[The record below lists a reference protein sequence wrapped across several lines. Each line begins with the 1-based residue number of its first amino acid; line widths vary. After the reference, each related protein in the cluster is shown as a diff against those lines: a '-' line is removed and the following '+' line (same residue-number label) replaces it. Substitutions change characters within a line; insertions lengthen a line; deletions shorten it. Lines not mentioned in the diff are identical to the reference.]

1 MLLTLA
7 IIPLVLGLIIVIMAA
22 VKKLKPQPV
31 VDTIE
36 SASRESQPDIGVAAD
51 TETKKVSLGFENK
64 RR

>member
-31 VDTIE
+31 MENVE
-36 SASRESQPDIGVAAD
+36 SAGDPIRPDIDIPAG
-51 TETKKVSLGFENK
+51 TERERVTLKI
-64 RR
+64 